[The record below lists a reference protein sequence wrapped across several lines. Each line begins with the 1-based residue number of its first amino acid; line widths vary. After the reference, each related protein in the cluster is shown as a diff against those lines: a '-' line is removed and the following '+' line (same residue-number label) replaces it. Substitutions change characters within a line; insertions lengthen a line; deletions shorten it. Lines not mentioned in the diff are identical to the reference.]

1 MAGNAINWPAA
12 VFPRAAMFH
21 PGNLSKSAGPSLTGS
36 QQFTVSNAG
45 HWRARTVG
53 APVLTE
59 ESVLAWRS
67 FVSLMEGQTGTCLV
81 PKWDNYGVRD
91 MNGRELSEVGIA
103 PYDGDTLNFDLS
115 GFGQSDD
122 VVHAQL
128 AASAALNAT
137 RLSVTVN
144 DGAGPRPG
152 QYIGIGQRLYMVQLA
167 WEEEEGDPLQVQI
180 WPRLRAVAAIA
191 TRVVLDRPVCLMRFA
206 NDQTGELELD
216 YGRWGSGGLELVE
229 VI

>member
-12 VFPRAAMFH
+12 VFPKSAMFH
-21 PGNLSKSAGPSLTGS
+21 PDNQSRSGGVSLTGS
-36 QQFTVSNAG
+36 EQVTISNAG
-45 HWRARTVG
+45 RWRARASG
-53 APVLTE
+53 PILTE

-67 FVSLMEGQTGTCLV
+67 FVSLMEGRAGTVLV

-91 MNGRELSEVGIA
+91 MNGREFSEVSIA
-103 PYDGDTLNFDLS
+103 SYGDDTLNFDLS

-122 VVHAQL
+122 IVHAQL
-128 AASAALNAT
+128 AVPAALNAT

-152 QYIGIGQRLYMVQLA
+152 QYIGIDQRLYMVQLA

-180 WPRLRAVAAIA
+180 WPRLRAAAAIA

-229 VI
+229 AI